1 MAEIDRINDSLENFT
16 VLKGSEV
23 DIKPDGSLDLPDEVL
38 AGLDIVV
45 ASVHTSLRQEPKVIT
60 QRVLHALENEY
71 VTILAHPTS
80 RIISRRLPTLVDM
93 DAVIASAVEH
103 NKVLELNSYPD
114 RLDMNDD
121 NVRKTM
127 DAGGMISIDTDAH
140 SASELAFMDF
150 GVAVARRGWATKGR
164 VLNTMPYTE
173 LLSFLGGGL

>member
-1 MAEIDRINDSLENFT
+1 MKISR

-38 AGLDIVV
+38 AELDIVV
-45 ASVHTSLRQEPKVIT
+45 ASVHTSLQQEPKVIT
-60 QRVLHALENEY
+60 QRVLRALENEY

-80 RIISRRLPTLVDM
+80 RIIGRRPPTLVDL
-93 DAVIASAVEH
+93 DAVIASAIEH
-103 NKVLELNSYPD
+103 DKVLEVNSYPD
-114 RLDMNDD
+114 RLDLSDE
-121 NVRKTM
+121 NVRKAM
-127 DAGGMISIDTDAH
+127 DAGAMVSIDTDAH
-140 SASELAFMDF
+140 STAELDFMDF